1 MNQTK
6 VQVWLGVATI
16 LLVTLFLN
24 AQEKYEAGKDY
35 LVVPTRVEADGE
47 ETTEKAEG
55 TIEVLEFFAYSCIH
69 CYRFERYIKNWMKKK
84 GEDVTFTREHLV
96 YDASWVPLARA
107 YYVAEELKVLPK
119 VHDRLFQYIHDK
131 GINLSSDELLKRLFK
146 SVAEVDSE
154 TFEEK
159 YWSTETKEKIKTAVR
174 KASDWRVISTPSL
187 VVDGKY
193 LVNTRTTDG
202 DPRKIFKIVD
212 YLVDQ
217 VRQEKSSQ
225 VPKS

>member
-16 LLVTLFLN
+16 LLTAVFVH
-24 AQEKYEAGKDY
+24 AQETYEAGKDY
-35 LVVPTRVEADGE
+35 LVVPTRDEADSE
-47 ETTEKAEG
+47 ETSEQAGG
-55 TIEVLEFFAYSCIH
+55 TIEVLEFFAYGCIH

-107 YYVAEELKVLPK
+107 YYVAEDLKVLPK
-119 VHDRLFQYIHDK
+119 VHDRLFQYIHDR

-146 SVAEVDSE
+146 SLAEVDAE

-159 YWSTETKEKIKTAVR
+159 YWSTETKEKIKSAVR

-202 DPRKIFKIVD
+202 NPKKIFKVVD
-212 YLVDQ
+212 YLIDQ
-217 VRQEKSSQ
+217 IRQERSSEL
-225 VPKS
+225 PNT